1 MPTPLLSLPPLPT
14 VTRLASVTV
23 VRHGESE
30 ANVRYRRAVGT
41 GDVAVPEGRA
51 EDTALT
57 RLGEEQAAAFGR
69 WLAGAG
75 VEAGPEL
82 VVCSPYVRARR
93 TWELAA
99 GEFGERAVPPV
110 VVEERVRDR
119 ENGVFALHSPPAWRA
134 ADPEEWARRERSEEW
149 TYRPPGGESLADVA
163 LRVRGLLGDLD
174 AVAAGRRV
182 LIVAHDA
189 VALAVA
195 YVLEGIGAPVPDR
208 PQVANASVSTWHNE
222 GGRLVPG
229 VWNSTGHL

>member
-1 MPTPLLSLPPLPT
+1 MPSIPLPPLPT
-14 VTRLASVTV
+14 ITRLASVTV

-30 ANVRYRRAVGT
+30 ANVRYRRAVET
-41 GDVAVPEGRA
+41 GDVSVPEGRA
-51 EDTALT
+51 EDAALI
-57 RLGEEQAAAFGR
+57 RLGEEQAAALGR
-69 WLAGAG
+69 WLAGVG
-75 VEAGPEL
+75 DGPEL
-82 VVCSPYVRARR
+82 VVCSPYARARR
-93 TWELAA
+93 TWEIAA
-99 GEFGERAVPPV
+99 GEYGGRAVPPL

-119 ENGVFALHSPPAWRA
+119 ENGVFATHSPPAWRA
-134 ADPEEWARRERSEEW
+134 ADPQEWARRERSEEW

-163 LRVRGLLGDLD
+163 LRVRALLGDLD

-195 YVLEGIGAPVPDR
+195 YVLEGLGAPLPDR

>member
-1 MPTPLLSLPPLPT
+1 MSPSLLPPLPT
-14 VTRLASVTV
+14 ITRLASVTV

-30 ANVRYRRAVGT
+30 ANVRYRRAVET
-41 GDVAVPEGRA
+41 GDVSVPEGRA
-51 EDTALT
+51 EDAPLT
-57 RLGEEQAAAFGR
+57 GVGEAQAASFGR
-69 WLAGAG
+69 WLAQA
-75 VEAGPEL
+75 EDGPEV

-93 TWELAA
+93 TWEIAA
-99 GEFGERAVPPV
+99 GEYGERGVPPV

-119 ENGVFALHSPPAWRA
+119 ENGVFAMHTAPAWRA
-134 ADPEEWARRERSEEW
+134 ADPQEWARRERSEEW

-163 LRVRGLLGDLD
+163 LRVRGLLGDVD

-195 YVLEGIGAPVPDR
+195 YVLEGLGAPLPDR
-208 PQVANASVSTWHNE
+208 PQVANASVSTWHHE

-229 VWNSTGHL
+229 VWNSTAHL

>member
-1 MPTPLLSLPPLPT
+1 MPTPLPSLPPLPT

-30 ANVRYRRAVGT
+30 ANVRYRRAVET
-41 GDVAVPEGRA
+41 GDLSVPEGRS
-51 EDTALT
+51 EDTPLT
-57 RLGEEQAAAFGR
+57 GRGEEQAAALGR
-69 WLAGAG
+69 WLAA
-75 VEAGPEL
+75 VEDGPEL
-82 VVCSPYVRARR
+82 VVCSPYARARR
-93 TWELAA
+93 TWEIAA
-99 GEFGERAVPPV
+99 GEYGERAAPPV

-134 ADPEEWARRERSEEW
+134 ADPQEWARRERSEEW

-182 LIVAHDA
+182 LVVAHDA

-195 YVLEGIGAPVPDR
+195 YVLEGLGAPVPDR
-208 PQVANASVSTWHNE
+208 PQVANASVSRWHNA

>member
-1 MPTPLLSLPPLPT
+1 
-14 VTRLASVTV
+14 
-23 VRHGESE
+23 
-30 ANVRYRRAVGT
+30 
-41 GDVAVPEGRA
+41 
-51 EDTALT
+51 
-57 RLGEEQAAAFGR
+57 EQAAALGR
-69 WLAGAG
+69 WLAA
-75 VEAGPEL
+75 VEDGPEL
-82 VVCSPYVRARR
+82 VVCSPYARARR
-93 TWELAA
+93 TWEIAA
-99 GEFGERAVPPV
+99 GEYGERAAPPV

-134 ADPEEWARRERSEEW
+134 ADPQEWARRERSEEW

-182 LIVAHDA
+182 LVVAHDA

-195 YVLEGIGAPVPDR
+195 YVLEGLGAPVPDR
-208 PQVANASVSTWHNE
+208 PQVANASVSRWHNA

>member
-1 MPTPLLSLPPLPT
+1 MLTPPLPT
-14 VTRLASVTV
+14 ITRLASVTV

-30 ANVRYRRAVGT
+30 ANVRYRRALET
-41 GDVAVPEGRA
+41 GDVSVPEGRA
-51 EDTALT
+51 EDTRLT
-57 RLGEEQAAAFGR
+57 RLGEQQAAAFGR
-69 WLAGAG
+69 WLGQVAD
-75 VEAGPEL
+75 GPEL

-93 TWELAA
+93 TWEIAA
-99 GEFGERAVPPV
+99 GEYGERAVPPV

-119 ENGVFALHSPPAWRA
+119 ENGVFARHSAPAWRA

-149 TYRPPGGESLADVA
+149 TYRPPGGESPADVA

-195 YVLEGIGAPVPDR
+195 YVLEGLGAPLPDR
-208 PQVANASVSTWHNE
+208 PQVANASVSSWHNE